1 MTSDLVIG
9 GTELCELKTVNSGGT
24 ARILAKCEYRNPTGS
39 HKDRIFHFMID
50 ELERRGEIK
59 PGWTLVECSTGNGGA
74 ALAQVGLR
82 RGYRI
87 LIVMPAGMTTERTMQ
102 IRGFGADVV
111 ETPADGFLVASEE
124 FARTYVTEHPRS
136 YFLDQSTNPL
146 NWRAWQACGQEI
158 IDALAGDPVHCF
170 VCSIGTGGTFSG
182 IAARLKVAYPRM
194 RTVAVEA
201 DRSAPLRAKRRGEPF
216 RHRPHNLIGLGPGK
230 IPPNVRE
237 ELVDDVRVV
246 SGADSWAMM
255 KRLIG
260 EERLFVGPTAGANVH
275 VARQV
280 AGELGPG
287 RTVVTVLFD
296 SAWKYFSVW
305 DGVYSAY
312 TEP

>member
-1 MTSDLVIG
+1 MTAEPHIG
-9 GTELCELKTVNSGGT
+9 GTELYELTALAPRQG

-39 HKDRIFHFMID
+39 HKDRVFRFMLD
-50 ELERRGEIK
+50 ELERRGEIR

-74 ALAQVGLR
+74 ALAQAGLS
-82 RGYRI
+82 RGYRVVV
-87 LIVMPAGMTTERTMQ
+87 VMPEGMTTERMTQ
-102 IRGFGADVV
+102 IRGFGAEII
-111 ETPADGFLVASEE
+111 ETPADGFLTASEE
-124 FARTYVTEHPRS
+124 FARTYVAKNPRS

-158 IDALAGDPVHCF
+158 VDALAGAPVDAF

-182 IAARLKVAYPRM
+182 IASVLKPAFPAL

-201 DRSAPLRAKRRGEPF
+201 DRSAPLLAKRSGTAF

-237 ELVDDVRVV
+237 ELIDEVRAVA
-246 SGADSWAMM
+246 GADAWVMM

-260 EERLFVGPTAGANVH
+260 EAGLFVGPTAGANVH
-275 VARQV
+275 AACRVA
-280 AGELGPG
+280 AELGPG

-305 DGVYSAY
+305 DGVYPAY
-312 TEP
+312 AGT

>member
-1 MTSDLVIG
+1 VTADPAIG
-9 GTELCELKTVNSGGT
+9 GTELCELKAVIPDGA

-39 HKDRIFHFMID
+39 HKDRVFHFMID
-50 ELERRGEIK
+50 ELERRGEIA

-82 RGYRI
+82 RGYRVVI
-87 LIVMPAGMTTERTMQ
+87 IMPAGMTAERKTQ
-102 IRGFGADVV
+102 IQGFGAEII
-111 ETPADGFLVASEE
+111 ETSADGFLLESEA
-124 FARTYVTEHPRS
+124 FAREYVAEHPRS
-136 YFLDQSTNPL
+136 HFLDQSTNPL
-146 NWRAWQACGQEI
+146 NWRAWQTCGQEI
-158 IDALAGDPVHCF
+158 VDALASEPADAF

-182 IAARLKVAYPRM
+182 IASVLRPAYPAL

-201 DRSAPLRAKRRGEPF
+201 DRSAPLLAKRSGTSF
-216 RHRPHNLIGLGPGK
+216 HHRPHNLIGLGPGK

-237 ELVDDVRVV
+237 DLIDDVRAV
-246 SGADSWAMM
+246 SGEDAWSMM

-260 EERLFVGPTAGANVH
+260 EERLFVGPTAGANVQ

-280 AGELGPG
+280 AAELGPG

-305 DGVYSAY
+305 DGVYPAY
-312 TEP
+312 SEP

>member
-1 MTSDLVIG
+1 MTSGPVIG
-9 GTELCELKTVNSGGT
+9 GTELCELKAVARDGT

-50 ELERRGEIK
+50 ELERRGEIS

-74 ALAQVGLR
+74 ALAHAGLR
-82 RGYRI
+82 RGYRV
-87 LIVMPAGMTTERTMQ
+87 LIVMPAGMTTERTTQ
-102 IRGFGADVV
+102 IRAFGAEVV
-111 ETPADGFLVASEE
+111 ETPPDGFLLASED
-124 FARTYVTEHPRS
+124 FARAYVAEHPRS

-146 NWRAWQACGQEI
+146 NRCAWRACGQEI
-158 IDALAGDPVHCF
+158 IDALAGDPVDCF

-182 IAARLKVAYPRM
+182 IAAALKAAYPALC
-194 RTVAVEA
+194 TVAVEA

-216 RHRPHNLIGLGPGK
+216 RHRPHNLIGLGPGR

-237 ELVDDVRVV
+237 DLVDDVRVV

-280 AGELGPG
+280 AAELGPG
-287 RTVVTVLFD
+287 RTVLTVLFD

-305 DGVYSAY
+305 DGVYPAY